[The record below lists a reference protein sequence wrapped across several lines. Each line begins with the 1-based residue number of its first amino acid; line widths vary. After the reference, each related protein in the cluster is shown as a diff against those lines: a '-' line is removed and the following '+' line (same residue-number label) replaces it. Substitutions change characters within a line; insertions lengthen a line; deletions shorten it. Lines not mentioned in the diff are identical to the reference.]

1 MTKKEKQK
9 IWDEILIDQWQKD
22 GSMILATTLF
32 LREVEPS
39 LLSPGG
45 LIVDGGL
52 SAVCKYMI
60 STDLIRCVDANGESL
75 YFNCRGPVRAFIAV
89 RSPKINN
96 ILWSGKYTSE
106 QVLAALP
113 QFKWRRQFKAVLKT
127 SAERKRVAAMM
138 GSGSLVIIDTG
149 RLQASC
155 VREDANSL
163 AFNKVSKTR

>member
-22 GSMILATTLF
+22 GSMLIATTLF

-39 LLSPGG
+39 LLNSSGF
-45 LIVDGGL
+45 IKDGGIT
-52 SAVCKYMI
+52 AVCEYMV
-60 STDLIRCVDANGESL
+60 STGLHRCLDANGNSL

-89 RSPKINN
+89 RCDKINN

-113 QFKWRRQFKAVLKT
+113 QFKWRRQVKAVLKT
-127 SAERKRVAAMM
+127 IAERRRAEAMM
-138 GSGSLVIIDTG
+138 GEASLVIIDARARDKKHSWNT
-149 RLQASC
+149 
-155 VREDANSL
+155 V
-163 AFNKVSKTR
+163 K

>member
-22 GSMILATTLF
+22 GSVMIATTLF

-39 LLSPGG
+39 LLNSSGF
-45 LIVDGGL
+45 IMDGGIT
-52 SAVCKYMI
+52 AVCEYMI
-60 STDLIRCVDANGESL
+60 STGLHRCLDANGNSL

-89 RSPKINN
+89 RCSQINN

-113 QFKWRRQFKAVLKT
+113 QFKWRRQVKAVLKT
-127 SAERKRVAAMM
+127 IAERRRAEAMM
-138 GSGSLVIIDTG
+138 GEASLVIIDARARDKKHSWNT
-149 RLQASC
+149 
-155 VREDANSL
+155 V
-163 AFNKVSKTR
+163 K